1 MGTPVGTPIRQ
12 VHNPSLVP
20 RALREVEGGV
30 AAIAAGICVI
40 AAVGVGVLSASAVT
54 GIGAGLAVAAGLSFM
69 LGSLAP
75 TGAAPAGARRE
86 PDRAVPSLFRNR
98 PDGAAAPASRRT
110 AVTAFRPHHVSGGR
124 LEGYSHV

>member
-1 MGTPVGTPIRQ
+1 MPVGTPIRQ
-12 VHNPSLVP
+12 VHSPSLVP

-40 AAVGVGVLSASAVT
+40 AAVGVGVLSASALT

-75 TGAAPAGARRE
+75 AGAAPAGARRE
-86 PDRAVPSLFRNR
+86 PARAGSSGFRNR
-98 PDGAAAPASRRT
+98 PGGAAAPAARRAT
-110 AVTAFRPHHVSGGR
+110 VTAFRPHQVSGGR
-124 LEGYSHV
+124 LEGYSHA